1 MSGKMILD
9 DDLLDKVGGGIKGLP
24 EEAQQNGFNSV
35 TVQAINNNDGG
46 STTLTFTATPSDGQ
60 PQKLTVY
67 HNPDGSWHAEQDG
80 QGPTITVRSL
90 DQ

>member
-67 HNPDGSWHAEQDG
+67 HNPDGAWHAEQDG